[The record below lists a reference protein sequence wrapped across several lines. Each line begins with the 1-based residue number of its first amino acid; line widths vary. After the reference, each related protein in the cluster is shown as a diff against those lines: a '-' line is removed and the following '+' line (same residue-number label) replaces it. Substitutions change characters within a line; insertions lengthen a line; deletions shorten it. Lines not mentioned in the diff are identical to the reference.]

1 MVLKDKVELLSL
13 ELGCD
18 RGAAGAVRTAI
29 GRLEHLGWIA
39 GDVMLVA
46 SELITNIVVRT
57 GIDARRRVTVEL
69 TETAD
74 ALTVSARDPVG
85 SRLPAVPGDDT
96 PQMEV
101 GLGLLVVNTLARQWG
116 TDHDDGYR
124 VWAELAK
131 RSAG

>member
-1 MVLKDKVELLSL
+1 MVLKDKVDLMRL
-13 ELGCD
+13 EVACD
-18 RGAAGAVRTAI
+18 RDAAGAVRAAI
-29 GRLEHLGWIA
+29 GRLEQLGWIV
-39 GDVMLVA
+39 GDAMLVA

-57 GIDARRRVTVEL
+57 GIDARRRVTVQL

-74 ALTVSARDPVG
+74 ALTVSARDPGG

-96 PQMEV
+96 PATEF
-101 GLGLLVVNTLARQWG
+101 GLGLLVVDALARQWG

-131 RSAG
+131 HRAA